1 MYLIPIPALTDN
13 YLGSLHDGKRA
24 LIVDPGD
31 AGPLR
36 HALKQHALQLESILV
51 THHPAD
57 HTGDADALPGAAGAA
72 VFGGTTTPMHSA
84 PDQRAALP
92 ALPTS
97 VGRELLINPFLAR
110 QTTIMAAARRFAA
123 SAHDD
128 ATVFAATRQ

>member
-13 YLGSLHDGKRA
+13 YLWSLHDGKRA
-24 LIVDPGD
+24 LIADPGD

-36 HALKQHALQLESILV
+36 CALKQHAMQLKSILV

-57 HTGDADALPGAAGAA
+57 YTGDADVAPGAAEAA
-72 VFGGTTTPMHSA
+72 
-84 PDQRAALP
+84 
-92 ALPTS
+92 

-110 QTTIMAAARRFAA
+110 QATIMAATRRFDA

-128 ATVFAATRQ
+128 ATVFVATRQ

>member
-24 LIVDPGD
+24 LIADPGD

-36 HALKQHALQLESILV
+36 CALKQHALQLKSILV

-57 HTGDADALPGAAGAA
+57 YTGDADVAPSAAGAA
-72 VFGGTTTPMHSA
+72 VFEGTPAQMHSA
-84 PDQRAALP
+84 SDQRPAQP

-97 VGRELLINPFLAR
+97 VSRELLINPFIAR
-110 QTTIMAAARRFAA
+110 QATIMATARRFDA

-128 ATVFAATRQ
+128 ATVFVATRQ